1 MYVIVIDETDP
12 SKRERQLVKV
22 TEDDQTIGDF
32 LSNLMNEKCSSIWVS
47 KEGLPAKNDGTDI
60 TDPNTPMTV
69 IVDLFKCNYL
79 HVMKDTD
86 TQKSTPC
93 PEKTNAF
100 QIMMTARRRYDKF
113 PEERKPVNAKDRLYN
128 DVLKLMFGKKYG
140 FTPVQVET
148 VGKRVVS
155 TLTDTLWYI
164 DPFHDKLLSRGIHI
178 PKIFSD
184 LKGYYNWRSQKKKTP
199 VITSVCLKE
208 HIDIM
213 SDVLMYPWFLNSQMP
228 ELRKSWTEIFDKV
241 LHILR
246 GPETKNSF
254 TS

>member
-1 MYVIVIDETDP
+1 MLIHLDI
-12 SKRERQLVKV
+12 ERRTTGQK
-22 TEDDQTIGDF
+22 
-32 LSNLMNEKCSSIWVS
+32 
-47 KEGLPAKNDGTDI
+47 DGTDV
-60 TDPNTPMTV
+60 TDSNTPMTV

-164 DPFHDKLLSRGIHI
+164 DPFHDKLLGRGIHI

-184 LKGYYNWRSQKKKTP
+184 LKGYYDWRSQKKKTP
-199 VITSVCLKE
+199 VITSACLKE

-213 SDVLMYPWFLNSQMP
+213 SDVLMYPWFLNSQMS
-228 ELRKSWTEIFDKV
+228 ELRKSWTEMIESLMKYYRFLEDQKQRTASHHKSETTVRSLTDKSV
-241 LHILR
+241 L
-246 GPETKNSF
+246 
-254 TS
+254 